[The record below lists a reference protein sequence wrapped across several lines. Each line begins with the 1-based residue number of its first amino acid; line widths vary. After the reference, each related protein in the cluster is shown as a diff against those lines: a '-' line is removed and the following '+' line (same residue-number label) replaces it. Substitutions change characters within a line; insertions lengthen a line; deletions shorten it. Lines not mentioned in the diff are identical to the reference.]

1 MAIYQ
6 YINPFT
12 SKIVEVEQSMDSVHE
27 YSENGIKFNR
37 VFTVPN
43 ASVDTI
49 INPFSQ
55 KDYINKTANK
65 KGTYGEALQ
74 HSAELSEKRLA
85 IAGVDTVKEGYFNDY
100 EKSHH
105 GMKHPEK
112 KKQEANANLKKL
124 GFEIT

>member
-1 MAIYQ
+1 MALYQ
-6 YINPFT
+6 YCNPLT
-12 SKIVEVEQSMDSVHE
+12 GKIIEIEQGMNDPHE
-27 YSENGIKFNR
+27 YSECGIKFNR
-37 VFTVPN
+37 IFTVPN

-49 INPFSQ
+49 INPFSE

-85 IAGVDTVKEGYFNDY
+85 IAGVDHVKENYFNDY

-124 GFEIT
+124 GFELK